1 MIPKK
6 IHYCWFG
13 GNAKSKLAKKCIDS
27 WKKYCPDYEIIE
39 WNESNFDVTQNNYL
53 KFCYENKK
61 WAFLSDMARLMIVYS
76 EGGIYFDTDVE
87 MIKNIDF
94 MLGYKAFF
102 GFENRK
108 YINTG
113 LGFGAEVHYPV
124 IKDMLKP
131 YEELQMSKDLSYPLV
146 TGPQLNTAALKK
158 WGLQLTGEKQYLKDM
173 IILPADYMNP
183 YDDPTGML
191 KKTENTLTIHWYSK
205 SWLDRKSIVKS
216 KITRPFHRIFG
227 TECFRW
233 LKKL

>member
-39 WNESNFDVTQNNYL
+39 WNESNFDVTQNDYL

-113 LGFGAEVHYPV
+113 LGFGAEAHHPV

-131 YEELQMSKDLSYPLV
+131 YEELQMGKDLSYPLV
-146 TGPQLNTAALKK
+146 TCPQLNTAALKT

-205 SWLDRKSIVKS
+205 SWLDKKNIIKS

-233 LKKL
+233 VKKL

>member
-27 WKKYCPDYEIIE
+27 WKKNCPDYEIIE

-87 MIKNIDF
+87 MIKNMDA
-94 MLGYKAFF
+94 MLGYGAFF

-108 YINTG
+108 NIATG
-113 LGFGAEVHYPV
+113 LGFGSEAHHPV

-131 YEELQMSKDLSYPLV
+131 YEELQMGKDLSYPLV
-146 TGPQLNTAALKK
+146 TCPQLNTATLKT

-205 SWLDRKSIVKS
+205 SWLDRKNIVKS

-233 LKKL
+233 VKKL